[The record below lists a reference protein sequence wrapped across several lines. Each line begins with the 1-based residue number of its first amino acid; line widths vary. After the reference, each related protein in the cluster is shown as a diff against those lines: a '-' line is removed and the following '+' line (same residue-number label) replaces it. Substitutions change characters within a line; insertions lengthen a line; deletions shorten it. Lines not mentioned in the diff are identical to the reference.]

1 MPATGKC
8 DLNYSFSKFDIHVEE
23 ELNNSKRRVKNEEE
37 SIRRT
42 EQDLQEV

>member
-1 MPATGKC
+1 MPATGSY
-8 DLNYSFSKFDIHVEE
+8 DLNYSISKFDIEQ
-23 ELNNSKRRVKNEEE
+23 ELNDSKRRVTNEEE